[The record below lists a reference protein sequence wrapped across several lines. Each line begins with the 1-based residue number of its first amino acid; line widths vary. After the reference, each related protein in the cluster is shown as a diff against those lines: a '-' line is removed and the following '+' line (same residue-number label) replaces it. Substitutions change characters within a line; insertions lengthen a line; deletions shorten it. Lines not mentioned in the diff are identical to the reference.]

1 MKMNF
6 NEKRQRFS
14 LRKLSIGLVSA
25 TVASLFFMSS
35 FVGASEVSA
44 QSIQYTYVT
53 EEELT
58 SSEKSIDYLRATWNC

>member
-44 QSIQYTYVT
+44 
-53 EEELT
+53 
-58 SSEKSIDYLRATWNC
+58 